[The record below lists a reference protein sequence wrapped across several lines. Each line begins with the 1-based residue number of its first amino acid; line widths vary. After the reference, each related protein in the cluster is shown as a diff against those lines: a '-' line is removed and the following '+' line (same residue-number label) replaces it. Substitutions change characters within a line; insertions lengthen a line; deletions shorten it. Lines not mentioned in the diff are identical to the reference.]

1 MGNKKKQIP
10 VSKLSK
16 KQRLALAKQQ
26 RVTWEFSP
34 VTRKAEHPKAYH
46 RSKQKQFRDFDF
58 PPNCFFYFHFFL
70 YSSCIS
76 PGPLLAFRLSLGHNK
91 R

>member
-1 MGNKKKQIP
+1 MGNKKKHIP

-26 RVTWEFSP
+26 RITWEFSP
-34 VTRKAEHPKAYH
+34 VTRKAEHPKAYR

-58 PPNCFFYFHFFL
+58 PPNCFLFPLFSIFC
-70 YSSCIS
+70 CIS